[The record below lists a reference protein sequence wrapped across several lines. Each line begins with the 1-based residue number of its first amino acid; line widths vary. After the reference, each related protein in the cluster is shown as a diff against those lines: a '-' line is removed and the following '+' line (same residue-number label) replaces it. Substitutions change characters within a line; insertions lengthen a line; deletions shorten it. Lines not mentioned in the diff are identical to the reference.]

1 MNPKATTA
9 VILSA
14 GFSKRMG
21 DFKPLMTLGRMTVL
35 ERTIQLFQ
43 SAGIFR
49 IHVVTGHRSAD
60 LALRIE
66 CWGARNVF
74 NPFYREGMFSS
85 VAAGVSSLDE
95 ATQAF
100 FVLPVD
106 IPLVRPATIRDLLDT
121 FQPGTAA
128 ICHPTF
134 QGRRGHPP
142 LIGAQ
147 HIGSVLSWRE
157 QGGLAALLARLERFA
172 VDVPVVDE
180 FIHSDMDTPEDCHR
194 MTRRLQSRKAFSQ
207 AECETLMIDR
217 LRVPPAVADHG
228 RAVAE
233 TAACIANALNE
244 AGLSL
249 NLRLIRA
256 AALVHDMARGSVD
269 HAGQGANLL
278 RSLDMH
284 KMAEIVENH
293 MEIAWSEGQQIHE
306 AEVVFL
312 ADKLVQEDR
321 YVGLGE
327 RFRRRMNDFCVDSQA
342 HAGIRRRIG
351 TARKIAE
358 QIEAVTGRTLESLQC
373 QKPAVRSA
381 R

>member
-1 MNPKATTA
+1 MHDLTFAE
-9 VILSA
+9 SE
-14 GFSKRMG
+14 S
-21 DFKPLMTLGRMTVL
+21 
-35 ERTIQLFQ
+35 LFP
-43 SAGIFR
+43 GGMR
-49 IHVVTGHRSAD
+49 NAD
-60 LALRIE
+60 DR
-66 CWGARNVF
+66 
-74 NPFYREGMFSS
+74 P
-85 VAAGVSSLDE
+85 AAG
-95 ATQAF
+95 AAGGGG
-100 FVLPVD
+100 P
-106 IPLVRPATIRDLLDT
+106 RPRRRRN
-121 FQPGTAA
+121 
-128 ICHPTF
+128 
-134 QGRRGHPP
+134 GRRY
-142 LIGAQ
+142 
-147 HIGSVLSWRE
+147 R
-157 QGGLAALLARLERFA
+157 
-172 VDVPVVDE
+172 
-180 FIHSDMDTPEDCHR
+180 
-194 MTRRLQSRKAFSQ
+194 
-207 AECETLMIDR
+207 
-217 LRVPPAVADHG
+217 
-228 RAVAE
+228 
-233 TAACIANALNE
+233 NALNE

-249 NLRLIRA
+249 NLRLIRS

>member
-180 FIHSDMDTPEDCHR
+180 FIHSDMDTPER
-194 MTRRLQSRKAFSQ
+194 
-207 AECETLMIDR
+207 
-217 LRVPPAVADHG
+217 
-228 RAVAE
+228 
-233 TAACIANALNE
+233 IA
-244 AGLSL
+244 
-249 NLRLIRA
+249 
-256 AALVHDMARGSVD
+256 
-269 HAGQGANLL
+269 
-278 RSLDMH
+278 
-284 KMAEIVENH
+284 
-293 MEIAWSEGQQIHE
+293 IA
-306 AEVVFL
+306 
-312 ADKLVQEDR
+312 
-321 YVGLGE
+321 
-327 RFRRRMNDFCVDSQA
+327 
-342 HAGIRRRIG
+342 
-351 TARKIAE
+351 
-358 QIEAVTGRTLESLQC
+358 
-373 QKPAVRSA
+373 
-381 R
+381 